1 MAAGN
6 IVLGADR
13 GTGDFAGRAWSGDDS
28 YIEVLAMVSGDMV
41 GIKHY
46 TCCCNNKLFSGH
58 VLQRC
63 ICELLPGTSET
74 MKCGILP

>member
-28 YIEVLAMVSGDMV
+28 YIEVLAMRFLAMAFGDVV

-46 TCCCNNKLFSGH
+46 TCCCNNKLF
-58 VLQRC
+58 VC
-63 ICELLPGTSET
+63 YTSAVY
-74 MKCGILP
+74 L

>member
-28 YIEVLAMVSGDMV
+28 YIEVLAMRFLAMVFGDGFWRCGWNQALHM
-41 GIKHY
+41 
-46 TCCCNNKLFSGH
+46 L
-58 VLQRC
+58 LQ
-63 ICELLPGTSET
+63 
-74 MKCGILP
+74 